1 MAKDFNFTENGTV
14 QSVEPARTVLTTE
27 ILVGHVVSTPL
38 QPLAQIGLGVEI
50 TSAIDTDSFDFIAD
64 TPFDFVATILLD
76 DSNVEAVAPIDLV
89 EDTPPA
95 PLGSD
100 WNVEVFEDGRQVL
113 TPENDILQA
122 RLGNRIDGEQRVG
135 TRTSDALTGTDG
147 DDVLI
152 GAKGDDIMTGG
163 QGADVF
169 VFSQSST
176 GTDRITDFT
185 VGQDHLYFAADTV
198 FDLDEVSITQQGDD
212 TLLSWHRGHSEVLLE
227 DVNAIDLDAD
237 SFILAAL

>member
-14 QSVEPARTVLTTE
+14 QSVEPARTVLTTD

-50 TSAIDTDSFDFIAD
+50 TSAIDSDSFDFIAD
-64 TPFDFVATILLD
+64 TPFEFVPTIPD
-76 DSNVEAVAPIDLV
+76 DNGTVGPITPVEVV

-95 PLGSD
+95 PQGSD
-100 WNVEVFEDGRQVL
+100 WDIEVFEDGRQVL

-122 RLGNRIDGEQRVG
+122 RLGNRVDGEQHIG
-135 TRTSDALTGTDG
+135 TRAADALTGTDG

-198 FDLDEVSITQQGDD
+198 FDLDEISITQQGDD